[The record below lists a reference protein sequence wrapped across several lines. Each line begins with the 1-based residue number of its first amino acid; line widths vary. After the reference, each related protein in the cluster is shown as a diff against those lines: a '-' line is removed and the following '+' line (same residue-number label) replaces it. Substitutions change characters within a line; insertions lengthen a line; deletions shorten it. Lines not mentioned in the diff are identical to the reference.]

1 MDFSRNFFCGNSLA
15 SALEHQLHLHG
26 AKCSQLCEGR
36 SLKRA
41 ALSSPQEPWYIS
53 VIDTEIRC
61 YKDVHCSTHESPG
74 LFQAWRKGQ
83 KPKEEMLG
91 RIQEILG
98 IISQTGFLFF
108 FNFKRQIYFLWSTL
122 HSSLSQYF
130 SLQKIKCWWRS
141 LSREKNGILSR
152 RMRFEETAD
161 GRPSS
166 SQPKPSVESGGWT
179 PRQPS
184 VSWVSSS
191 SFQ

>member
-1 MDFSRNFFCGNSLA
+1 MFTTLQRAEPQESC
-15 SALEHQLHLHG
+15 
-26 AKCSQLCEGR
+26 
-36 SLKRA
+36 SLKSPGAMVHFSNRYWDKMLQRCA
-41 ALSSPQEPWYIS
+41 LLNPWVSRALSGLEERTEAKGRDAGK
-53 VIDTEIRC
+53 DTGDPRD
-61 YKDVHCSTHESPG
+61 YKPNR
-74 LFQAWRKGQ
+74 L
-83 KPKEEMLG
+83 P
-91 RIQEILG
+91 
-98 IISQTGFLFF
+98 FF